1 MDREERRKRELE
13 ERKRELEEKKKE
25 LKTLKNEI
33 AELEG
38 KKIKSY
44 STNKLIHSVCCD
56 EDTEEIT
63 VVFTDRAIHPSWDYI
78 RKLSTNMFLW
88 VKSSTSSGEHYMTY
102 GNVKQK
108 DLNPDQLKL
117 CGAFCDEVID
127 LCNKYTKLANPT
139 MKFFG
144 KERNPWEESS
154 GKE

>member
-13 ERKRELEEKKKE
+13 ERKR
-25 LKTLKNEI
+25 
-33 AELEG
+33 ELEG

-88 VKSSTSSGEHYMTY
+88 VKDSTSSGEHYMTY
-102 GNVKQK
+102 GNVKQR

-117 CGAFCDEVID
+117 CGEFCDEVID

-139 MKFFG
+139 MNFFG
-144 KERNPWEESS
+144 KERNPWEEST
-154 GKE
+154 E